1 MKHLFSSR
9 FMRISM
15 AIVLALG
22 FCNETN
28 AQFGG
33 LLNAAKRKAKEAVTN
48 KANEVINNKANDA
61 VSTAVNGNIIPLY
74 YTSGNPMGEW
84 NPETRQYTQIGKSGN
99 EYKRAHVYTFQSDG
113 SVVVDDGRRIGEI
126 LPDGTMNTAQT
137 QGIKYN
143 PQNGEVTRNG
153 EWYGKI
159 NDNGMYLFNDKMGW
173 SQTAM
178 DKQVQAFILFNL
190 IATNEMLTEFKQK
203 YDEKVKFN
211 KEMRQQQIANAKT
224 SMANP
229 SLGASSNQSSTKTS
243 QNSGSVKLWKGGS
256 SVGEI
261 RNNNEVWIRGSNRG
275 KIESNGDIRVGG
287 SVAGQ
292 ILSNGDIRKGGSIV
306 GKVQGGKV
314 WLGGSIV
321 GEIRQN
327 GDVVK
332 GGSVIGRAEGMK
344 DAIKVAVVYFF
355 GFYNL

>member
-1 MKHLFSSR
+1 MKQLFSSR
-9 FMRISM
+9 LMRISM
-15 AIVLALG
+15 VMVLALG
-22 FCNETN
+22 FCNDTN

-33 LLNAAKRKAKEAVTN
+33 LLNAAKRKVKEAVTN
-48 KANEVINNKANDA
+48 KANDVINNKASDA
-61 VSTAVNGNIIPLY
+61 VNNKASDAVNTAVNGNIIPLY
-74 YTSGNPMGEW
+74 YINGNPMGEW
-84 NPETRQYTQIGKSGN
+84 NPETRQYTQIGKVGN
-99 EYKRAHVYTFQSDG
+99 EYKRAHVYTFQSNG
-113 SVVVDDGRRIGEI
+113 SVVVGDGRRIGEI

-137 QGIKYN
+137 QNIKYN
-143 PQNGEVTRNG
+143 PQTGEVTRNG

-159 NDNGMYLFNDKMGW
+159 DDTGMYLFNDKMGW
-173 SQTAM
+173 SQSAM
-178 DKQVQAFILFNL
+178 DKQIQAFILFNL

-211 KEMRQQQIANAKT
+211 QEMRQQQIANAKADEAI
-224 SMANP
+224 SR
-229 SLGASSNQSSTKTS
+229 SGGA
-243 QNSGSVKLWKGGS
+243 GAVKLWKGGS

-261 RNNNEVWIRGSNRG
+261 RANNEIWINGSNRG

-287 SVAGQ
+287 SVAGK

-321 GEIRQN
+321 GEIRSN

-332 GGSVIGRAEGMK
+332 GGSVIGRAVGMK
-344 DAIKVAVVYFF
+344 DARKVAVVYFF

>member
-9 FMRISM
+9 FMRMTM
-15 AIVLALG
+15 AVVLALG

-28 AQFGG
+28 AQFSS

-48 KANEVINNKANDA
+48 KANDAINNKANDA
-61 VSTAVNGNIIPLY
+61 VNTAVNGNIIPLY

-84 NPETRQYTQIGKSGN
+84 NPETRQYTQIGKVGN
-99 EYKRAHVYTFQSDG
+99 EYKRAHVYTFQSNG
-113 SVVVDDGRRIGEI
+113 SVVAEDGRRIGEI

-143 PQNGEVTRNG
+143 PQTGEVTRNG

-159 NDNGMYLFNDKMGW
+159 DDSGMYLFNDKMGW

-178 DKQVQAFILFNL
+178 DKQIQAFILFNL

-211 KEMRQQQIANAKT
+211 NEMRQQQIANAKADEAA
-224 SMANP
+224 SR
-229 SLGASSNQSSTKTS
+229 LG
-243 QNSGSVKLWKGGS
+243 GSAGAVKLRKGGS
-256 SVGEI
+256 IVGEI
-261 RNNNEVWIRGSNRG
+261 RSNNEVWINGSNRG
-275 KIESNGDIRVGG
+275 KIESNGNIWVGG

-314 WLGGSIV
+314 WQGGSIV

-327 GDVVK
+327 GDVVR

>member
-9 FMRISM
+9 FMRITM
-15 AIVLALG
+15 AIVLVLG

-48 KANEVINNKANDA
+48 KANDAVNSKVNDAVNNKANDA
-61 VSTAVNGNIIPLY
+61 VSTTVNGNVIPLY
-74 YTSGNPMGEW
+74 YASGNPMGEW
-84 NPETRQYTQIGKSGN
+84 NPETRQYTQIGKVDN
-99 EYKRAHVYTFQSDG
+99 EYKRAHVYTFQNDG
-113 SVVVDDGRRIGEI
+113 SVVTENGQRIGEI
-126 LPDGTMNTAQT
+126 LSDGTMNTAQT

-143 PQNGEVTRNG
+143 SQTGEVTRNG

-159 NDNGMYLFNDKMGW
+159 GDDNGMYLFNDKMGW
-173 SQTAM
+173 SQTTM
-178 DKQVQAFILFNL
+178 DKQIQAFVLFNL

-211 KEMRQQQIANAKT
+211 QEMRQQQIANAKADAAA
-224 SMANP
+224 SR
-229 SLGASSNQSSTKTS
+229 SGGA
-243 QNSGSVKLWKGGS
+243 GAVKLWKGGS

-261 RNNNEVWIRGSNRG
+261 RANNEIWINGSNRG
-275 KIESNGDIRVGG
+275 RIESNGDIRVGG
-287 SVAGQ
+287 SVVGQ

-314 WLGGSIV
+314 WQGGSVV

-344 DAIKVAVVYFF
+344 DASKVAVVYFF